1 MGNETEKMRI
11 INEHEEEVARIEQMN
26 EENERRYAI
35 EKLAK
40 ENGFKLDMK
49 RLDNLAEEARMRHE
63 EVMKRINNE
72 YLLNKDYLDNQKN
85 KDDKDYLI
93 KKQQLDNDLTIRKQE
108 ITEKAAKITY

>member
-40 ENGFKLDMK
+40 
-49 RLDNLAEEARMRHE
+49 
-63 EVMKRINNE
+63 
-72 YLLNKDYLDNQKN
+72 
-85 KDDKDYLI
+85 
-93 KKQQLDNDLTIRKQE
+93 
-108 ITEKAAKITY
+108 